1 MSNPKRSSV
10 NSSHFGLNEGD
21 RNARH
26 HHDIDSNNFKA
37 EEYVGSIVVHRSLT
51 DILATTNSMA
61 QEVNGLETELQSLV
75 YENYS
80 KFISAADAVHNMR
93 NDVAELEGD
102 MVLLAEAIVS
112 VSSQSD
118 LVNASLE
125 KRRHSI
131 EQLTSVRRLLKK
143 LQFMFELPS
152 RMRRAIALDALAEA
166 VQ

>member
-1 MSNPKRSSV
+1 
-10 NSSHFGLNEGD
+10 
-21 RNARH
+21 
-26 HHDIDSNNFKA
+26 
-37 EEYVGSIVVHRSLT
+37 
-51 DILATTNSMA
+51 
-61 QEVNGLETELQSLV
+61 
-75 YENYS
+75 
-80 KFISAADAVHNMR
+80 MR
-93 NDVAELEGD
+93 NDVSELETD
-102 MVLLAEAIVS
+102 MVPLPSPTHISRQTRPRPFPLFTNSTMTISPNATNFEISRPPYFQVSLAAAIVD

-131 EQLTSVRRLLKK
+131 GMRDLRFCCFVHMCICVMMTSPAHLSPLSLHLMTRPEQLTSVRRLLKK

>member
-1 MSNPKRSSV
+1 MSNPKRSSA
-10 NSSHFGLNEGD
+10 NSSFFGLNEGD

-26 HHDIDSNNFKA
+26 HQDIDSNNFKA
-37 EEYVGSIVVHRSLT
+37 DEYVGSIVGHRGLA
-51 DILATTNSMA
+51 DILATTNSLA

-102 MVLLAEAIVS
+102 MVSLAAAIVD

>member
-1 MSNPKRSSV
+1 
-10 NSSHFGLNEGD
+10 
-21 RNARH
+21 
-26 HHDIDSNNFKA
+26 
-37 EEYVGSIVVHRSLT
+37 
-51 DILATTNSMA
+51 
-61 QEVNGLETELQSLV
+61 
-75 YENYS
+75 
-80 KFISAADAVHNMR
+80 MR
-93 NDVAELEGD
+93 NDVSELETD
-102 MVLLAEAIVS
+102 MVPLPSRTRISRQSRPRPLPLSTKSTMTTSPNATNFEISHPPYFQVSLAAAIVD

-131 EQLTSVRRLLKK
+131 GDLRFCCFVHMCICVMMTSPAHLSPLSLHLMTRPEQLTSVRRLLKK

>member
-1 MSNPKRSSV
+1 
-10 NSSHFGLNEGD
+10 
-21 RNARH
+21 
-26 HHDIDSNNFKA
+26 
-37 EEYVGSIVVHRSLT
+37 
-51 DILATTNSMA
+51 
-61 QEVNGLETELQSLV
+61 
-75 YENYS
+75 
-80 KFISAADAVHNMR
+80 MR

-102 MVLLAEAIVS
+102 MVSLAAAIVD